1 MHGGG
6 SSKPFFKA
14 MNWNQAMLVDR
25 TNLKYVSYWNVRPI
39 ENMQCLWH
47 QVQKGNNHL
56 TKIKMLLL
64 SLPLAMAE
72 VRIH

>member
-6 SSKPFFKA
+6 SSKQCFKA

-47 QVQKGNNHL
+47 QVQKDNNHL

-64 SLPLAMAE
+64 FLPLAMAE